1 MKDLDSIDWNILKAL
16 QENARLTYRE
26 LSRIVNLTPPA
37 VSERVLKLEENG
49 VVAGY
54 HAAVDLYALGHR
66 VISFVKMTVP
76 HHKEKDL
83 VAFAADR
90 PEVLECH
97 VISGPSTFML
107 KVALPSIR
115 HLEAFSNELLSYGQ
129 TENHIVMSSVIAR
142 KEIVAP
148 GRDDLDD

>member
-54 HAAVDLYALGHR
+54 HAAVDLYALGIAKLNFLAFVIKAADIWTEYQVRGCGELALYRHR
-66 VISFVKMTVP
+66 VVC
-76 HHKEKDL
+76 
-83 VAFAADR
+83 VAVR
-90 PEVLECH
+90 
-97 VISGPSTFML
+97 T
-107 KVALPSIR
+107 
-115 HLEAFSNELLSYGQ
+115 
-129 TENHIVMSSVIAR
+129 
-142 KEIVAP
+142 
-148 GRDDLDD
+148 GRG